1 MYIMWDDAHMVIVC
15 NPEIFALTPNWLRVL
30 IPKVATILFMGKSP

>member
-1 MYIMWDDAHMVIVC
+1 MWDDVHMVIG

-30 IPKVATILFMGKSP
+30 IPEVATILFMGKSP